1 MLAAVEDDLQME
13 SVPSLDRKELFQI
26 RFGLNHILSIGQS
39 PTLRQ
44 SVDVRID
51 RERRYAEGLGH
62 DDRCR
67 LMTDT
72 RQPLQ
77 GFEVLGDLTG
87 VLLNQDIREP

>member
-1 MLAAVEDDLQME
+1 MLASIKDDLQME
-13 SVPSLDRKELFQI
+13 PVPSLDREELFQI

-51 RERRYAEGLGH
+51 RKRRYAEGLSH

-67 LMTDT
+67 FMTDPW
-72 RQPLQ
+72 QPLQ
-77 GFEVLGDLTG
+77 SFEVLRDLTG
-87 VLLNQDIREP
+87 VLLNQDLREP

>member
-1 MLAAVEDDLQME
+1 MLATIKDDLQME
-13 SVPSLDRKELFQI
+13 PVPSLDREELFQI

-51 RERRYAEGLGH
+51 RKRRYAEGLGH

-67 LMTDT
+67 FMTDAW
-72 RQPLQ
+72 QPLQ
-77 GFEVLGDLTG
+77 SFEVLGDLTC
-87 VLLNQDIREP
+87 VLFDEDPREP